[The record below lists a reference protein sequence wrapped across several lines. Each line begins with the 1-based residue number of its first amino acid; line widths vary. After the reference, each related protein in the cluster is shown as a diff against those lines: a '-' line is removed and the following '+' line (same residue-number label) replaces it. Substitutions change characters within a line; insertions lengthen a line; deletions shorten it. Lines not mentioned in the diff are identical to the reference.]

1 MADQGGLGD
10 ETKDYSDAD
19 KSASPNATGFAMP
32 GAASEAVGD
41 AGDAGDAG
49 ESAGEYTADESTTAV
64 DNRRAGTD
72 DSTDAADEQ
81 IGAADSAVNKS
92 VGL

>member
-10 ETKDYSDAD
+10 ETKEYADAD
-19 KSASPNATGFAMP
+19 KSPSPNATGFAMP
-32 GAASEAVGD
+32 GAAGEALGD
-41 AGDAGDAG
+41 ASDAG
-49 ESAGEYTADESTTAV
+49 ESAGEYTADESTTDV

-72 DSTDAADEQ
+72 DSTDAADDQ
-81 IGAADSAVNKS
+81 IGAADSAVNGS

>member
-19 KSASPNATGFAMP
+19 KSASPNAAGFAMP
-32 GAASEAVGD
+32 GAASEAVGV
-41 AGDAGDAG
+41 AGDDGGDG
-49 ESAGEYTADESTTAV
+49 AGEYTADESTADV

-72 DSTDAADEQ
+72 DSTDAADDQ
-81 IGAADSAVNKS
+81 IGAADSAVNGS